1 MPFNQFDFARDS
13 KFFSGMMASFG
24 LDYGRIEPS
33 YDYVA
38 AEAHGLSVGLQSS
51 WENLSFELSA
61 ERMIGG
67 FDRDA
72 IAQQLGITREELHET
87 KWYLRLDV
95 KL

>member
-1 MPFNQFDFARDS
+1 
-13 KFFSGMMASFG
+13 MMASFG

-33 YDYVA
+33 YEYAV

-67 FDRDA
+67 FDREA
-72 IAQQLGITREELHET
+72 IAQQLGITCEELHET
-87 KWYLRLDV
+87 KWYLTLEA